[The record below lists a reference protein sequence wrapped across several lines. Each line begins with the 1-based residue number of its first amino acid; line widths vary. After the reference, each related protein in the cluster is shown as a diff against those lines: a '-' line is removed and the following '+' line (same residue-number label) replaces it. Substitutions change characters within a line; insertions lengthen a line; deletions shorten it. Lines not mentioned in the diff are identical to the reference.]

1 MKVNLP
7 NRSTEMTDLTAA
19 HEAAH
24 EENAARTM
32 TAWRNATGVEATDAA
47 HRAWMDLPRFKFHAV
62 IALWGG
68 GKVHEVWS
76 PSRKFLDQP
85 YCGSSRWDGGRAQVT
100 NAEVTCLKCLR

>member
-1 MKVNLP
+1 MKNNLR

-32 TAWRNATGVEATDAA
+32 TAWRNAVGPDANLA
-47 HRAWMDLPRFKFHAV
+47 ARRAWMDLPRFKFHAV

-85 YCGSSRWDGGRAQVT
+85 SCGSSRWDGGRAQVT